1 MSNTIQIKR
10 GTNLSNAGTPAAGE
24 LIYKSD
30 TNALYVGDGSTA
42 ATGLTAIGGS
52 STINN
57 SNWSGTDLEIAN
69 GGTGA
74 SSAATARANLGLST
88 GTTSSFLTGDPSMST
103 SGYIMLKGIVNQG
116 ETGSSPAAI
125 TFGNSATYVNDNI
138 SLITAGA
145 RRLFVASNGNIT
157 IAQDLVVSGDI
168 DLAGNIDV
176 DGTLETDALTING
189 TASVAFTSADHS
201 KLDGIASGAT
211 ANTGDITAVV
221 AGTGLSGGNTSGS
234 ATLNLDI
241 DGLGL
246 APGGAT
252 DDSVAIYDESASAI
266 KKLPLSDIVALAP
279 QGDILGVS
287 AGTNLNG
294 GGNSGTVTLNVDDVF
309 LKNNADDTTSGTI
322 TAGGFTTTG
331 TVTAGASNNNIRL
344 RTVSNASKIGDTFAG
359 NTDQSYIDFQINNSS
374 NDPGYIMHETRSAE
388 ANEGVIHLCP
398 SDDNAD
404 GDYISI
410 HGTNDADS
418 LKLHTSGKI
427 EGVSTLVA
435 TTLDISGNV
444 DVDGTL
450 ETDALTINGTASLAY
465 TSTKD
470 NKLDGIETG
479 ATADQSAS
487 EILTAI
493 KTVDGSGSG
502 LDADTL
508 DGLQL
513 ETGARNDNANKV
525 VRTNSNGYLMTG
537 WINTPS
543 GNTTTASSDYYVNTD
558 DGYIRKKT
566 LANVRTE
573 IMGVSAGTS
582 FLRSD
587 ATDTASGAITLSNF
601 VSFTMDGNT
610 ITGIDDSGE
619 FTDNDAHIMTSAAVN
634 DRITAFG
641 YTTNTG
647 TVTSANGSNNRIATF
662 SSSTAL
668 NGESNLT
675 FDGTTLQIDN
685 RLHLD
690 GSSPFILIE
699 ESGVTNTP
707 EFWLGVDGGSF
718 SIRLNNSGTYPFQ
731 IFTNSDNN
739 AVDNINIG
747 YSTVVQGN
755 VTLNGIV
762 LDGNTITGID
772 DSGEFTNNDSHIMTS
787 AAVEDKILGYGYTTA
802 AGLGLGDLALV
813 DDIPANKIVS
823 GTIADARIAAS
834 SITQHTDSKYLR
846 SNATDTASGVI
857 TFSNT
862 TNSTS
867 KTTGAVKISGGLG
880 VAKTLNAGEDVVA
893 YASSDKKLKDNL
905 KPIENSLDKVSKLS
919 GYEFDWNDKQE
930 TYQGHDVGVVAQEV
944 EKVLPEIVTTR
955 DNGYKAVKYEKLVP
969 LLIESI
975 KELKAEI
982 EELKK

>member
-1 MSNTIQIKR
+1 MGNVIKIKR
-10 GTNLSNAGTPAAGE
+10 GSGVPSSSNDVLEHYELGYRTGTTE
-24 LIYKSD
+24 LYI
-30 TNALYVGDGSTA
+30 NDGGTYRQ
-42 ATGLTAIGGS
+42 IGGS
-52 STINN
+52 GGLSSVNNSNWSGTDLAVANGGTGASNASDARSNLGLGSLSTLSTINN
-57 SNWSGTDLEIAN
+57 SNWSGTDLAVAN
-69 GGTGA
+69 GGTGS
-74 SSAATARANLGLST
+74 SSASGARSNLGLGAGATLNTAAVSNGAST
-88 GTTSSFLTGDPSMST
+88 LATGDQIYDHVT
-103 SGYIMLKGIVNQG
+103 TRISGKVDA
-116 ETGSSPAAI
+116 SSLGDLALLDDIAA
-125 TFGNSATYVNDNI
+125 S
-138 SLITAGA
+138 
-145 RRLFVASNGNIT
+145 R
-157 IAQDLVVSGDI
+157 VVSG
-168 DLAGNIDV
+168 
-176 DGTLETDALTING
+176 TLG
-189 TASVAFTSADHS
+189 TARIPNLAAS
-201 KLDGIASGAT
+201 KI
-211 ANTGDITAVV
+211 
-221 AGTGLSGGNTSGS
+221 TSGTFDAARIPTIDIS
-234 ATLNLDI
+234 SKTNL
-241 DGLGL
+241 
-246 APGGAT
+246 
-252 DDSVAIYDESASAI
+252 
-266 KKLPLSDIVALAP
+266 
-279 QGDILGVS
+279 S
-287 AGTNLNG
+287 AGTNISL
-294 GGNSGTVTLNVDDVF
+294 SGDTLNVDDAF

-344 RTVSNASKIGDTFAG
+344 RAVSNASKIGDTFAG
-359 NTDQSYIDFQINNSS
+359 NTDQSYIDFIINNSS
-374 NDPGYIMHETRSAE
+374 NDPGYIMHETRSGE
-388 ANEGVIHLCP
+388 ANEGVLHLCP

-404 GDYISI
+404 GDYVSI
-410 HGTNDADS
+410 HGTNDSDQ

-427 EGVSTLVA
+427 EGVTTLVA

-450 ETDALTINGTASLAY
+450 ETDALTINGT
-465 TSTKD
+465 TSVAFTSSD
-470 NKLDGIETG
+470 HSKLDGIESS

-513 ETGARNDNANKV
+513 ETGSRNDNANKV

-573 IMGVSAGTS
+573 IMGVSSGSS

-619 FTDNDAHIMTSAAVN
+619 FTNNDSHIMTSAAVE
-634 DRITAFG
+634 DKILSYG
-641 YTTNTG
+641 YTTSG
-647 TVTSANGSNNRIATF
+647 AVSAVANGSNNRIATF

-668 NGESNLT
+668 NGESSLT

-707 EFWLGVDGGSF
+707 EFWLGVDGGNF

-731 IFTNSDNN
+731 IFTNSNNN

-772 DSGEFTNNDSHIMTS
+772 DSGEFTNNDAHIMTS

-802 AGLGLGDLALV
+802 AALSLGDLALL
-813 DDIPANKIVS
+813 DNIPTSRVNS
-823 GTIADARIAAS
+823 GTFADARIAAS
-834 SITQHTDSKYLR
+834 NITQHTDPKYLR
-846 SNATDTASGVI
+846 SNATDTATGVI